1 MPGPVPTSPANR
13 GYQPGFTAAMMLKDL
28 KLAQAAARAWARA
41 TPLGAEAYQL
51 YSLFAGSGNEG
62 LDFSAIIK
70 MIEGECRVAPSR
82 LARRRHG
89 LGQSKVEADVK
100 DQYLISIR
108 LIERLHR
115 RFLDVIKAELDRLG
129 IEDINNVQTLILFNI
144 NEEQLTVGELTVR
157 GYYLGSNVSYN
168 VKKLVENDYL
178 IQERSS
184 HDRRMTRVRLS
195 PKGLDLTARISEL
208 YQRNSEEL
216 SGKFVGEEQ
225 LRQTNQALMSL
236 ERYWSSQISY
246 GPAFG
251 MMEPEE

>member
-1 MPGPVPTSPANR
+1 
-13 GYQPGFTAAMMLKDL
+13 
-28 KLAQAAARAWARA
+28 LAQ
-41 TPLGAEAYQL
+41 
-51 YSLFAGSGNEG
+51 
-62 LDFSAIIK
+62 
-70 MIEGECRVAPSR
+70 PSDE
-82 LARRRHG
+82 
-89 LGQSKVEADVK
+89 SKVEARVK
-100 DQYLISIR
+100 EQYLISIR

-195 PKGLDLTARISEL
+195 PKGLDLTGRISDL

-251 MMEPEE
+251 MVEPEE